1 MILQD
6 ITYLQLKFADI
17 KNPIEYFKTGGTIND
32 MNLLRTLYN
41 NIKLIWKLGNSEVN
55 IALAENQE
63 IYRFSLIHK
72 RTIFGFVIYIPGL
85 KRIDLYTSEN
95 TNVPLIQWKG
105 KKVVYRAYPLLLEKA
120 GLEKV
125 FEKLTTVL

>member
-55 IALAENQE
+55 IALAENE
-63 IYRFSLIHK
+63 LYS
-72 RTIFGFVIYIPGL
+72 GL
-85 KRIDLYTSEN
+85 
-95 TNVPLIQWKG
+95 
-105 KKVVYRAYPLLLEKA
+105 
-120 GLEKV
+120 
-125 FEKLTTVL
+125 